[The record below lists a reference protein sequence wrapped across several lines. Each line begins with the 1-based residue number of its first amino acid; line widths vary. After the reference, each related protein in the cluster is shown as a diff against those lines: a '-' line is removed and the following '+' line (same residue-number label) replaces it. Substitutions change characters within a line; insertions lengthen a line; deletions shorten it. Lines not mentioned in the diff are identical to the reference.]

1 MILLPAT
8 RALYAAVEPV
18 HLRASFDVLFAI
30 ARDQL
35 GLDVLHAAVVL
46 FFNKD
51 RTRCKALFHDGS
63 GFVVL
68 YKRLDRGHFLRLQP
82 TRATDRSIT
91 LQARELAPLL
101 EGIRLRI
108 R

>member
-1 MILLPAT
+1 MIILPAT

-35 GLDVLHAAVVL
+35 GLDVLRSAIVL
-46 FFNKD
+46 YFNKD
-51 RTRCKALFHDGS
+51 RTRCKLLFHDGS
-63 GFVVL
+63 GFVIL
-68 YKRLDRGHFLRLQP
+68 YKRLDRGHFARLAP
-82 TRATDRSIT
+82 VRPHDRSVSIE
-91 LQARELAPLL
+91 ARELAVLL
-101 EGIRLRI
+101 EGLRT